1 MSRTY
6 YTDYVRHMLRFYSRN
21 YDLKTFKND
30 VDKSNW
36 FACYNVLKGISET
49 DRDILMQVYSG
60 FDTLADEVFNT
71 SREYKIDQ
79 NIIWDLMKKVE
90 NKIAHKRGL
99 I

>member
-21 YDLKTFKND
+21 YDLHSFKSD

-36 FACYNVLKGISET
+36 LSCKSVLDTLSEN
-49 DRDILMQVYSG
+49 DRDMLIQVYGG

-90 NKIAHKRGL
+90 NKIAHRRKL